1 VVPAYPRKRP
11 RWGGFRA
18 PNYPST
24 ITDQARIRN
33 FSIIAHIDH
42 GKSTLADRILELTH
56 TVDPRSMRAQL
67 LDSMDLER
75 ERGIT
80 IKAQAVRVFYKSPA
94 DGQTYQLHLI
104 DTPGHVDFTYEV
116 SRSLAACEG
125 ALLVVD
131 ASQGVEAQTVAN
143 TYLAVESGLE
153 LIPCLNKV
161 DLPGAEPERVA
172 EEVADLLGEP
182 AEAVR
187 RISAKTGEGVTNVL
201 DELIARV
208 PAPSGDPDAPARA
221 LIFDSEF
228 DQYRGVVAYI
238 RVVDGKF
245 TKGDAI
251 LAMQAGLLADIDDI
265 GFFTPQMAS
274 AEELCAG
281 EVGFLITGIK
291 DVTKLRVGD
300 TLTLK
305 SRPAAEPL
313 PGYREVKPMV
323 FCGLFPIESDDYP
336 DLRDALEKLTLNDAA
351 LSWEPETSDALGF
364 GFRCGFLGLLHMDIV
379 RERLER
385 EYDLELLATMPSV
398 EYEVTQTD
406 ETVIP
411 VHSPNDM
418 PDPAR
423 VAAVREPYIRASI
436 LTPKEF
442 VGQIMELCQDR
453 RGEHAG
459 MHYLSSERLQ
469 ITYDL
474 PLAEIVLDFFDQLKS
489 RTRGYASLDYDL
501 IGMRESD
508 LVKLDIL
515 LAGDPIDALSMLV
528 HRTKAAD
535 VGRTMAEKLRE
546 KIPRQQ
552 YDVPIQAAIGSRIV
566 ARETIKAYRKDVIA
580 KCYGG
585 DISRKRKLLEQ
596 QKKGK
601 KRMKQVGRIEV
612 PQEAFLA
619 VLELGEKSRA

>member
-1 VVPAYPRKRP
+1 M
-11 RWGGFRA
+11 
-18 PNYPST
+18 S
-24 ITDQARIRN
+24 DQAHIRN

-56 TVDPRSMRAQL
+56 TVDPRAMRAQV

-80 IKAQAVRVFYKSPA
+80 IKAQAVRVFYQSA
-94 DGQTYQLHLI
+94 HDGQTYQLHLI

-172 EEVADLLGEP
+172 GEVAELLGEP
-182 AEAVR
+182 ADAVR
-187 RISAKTGEGVTNVL
+187 RISAKTGEGVTDVL

-208 PAPSGDPDAPARA
+208 PPPAGDPDNPPRA

-228 DQYRGVVAYI
+228 DQYRGVIAYI
-238 RVVDGKF
+238 RVVDGTF
-245 TKGDAI
+245 TKGEAI
-251 LAMQAGLLADIDDI
+251 RAMQARTEAEIDDI
-265 GFFTPQMAS
+265 GFFTPQMTS
-274 AEELCAG
+274 AQALHAG

-300 TLTLK
+300 TLTT
-305 SRPAAEPL
+305 RINPASEPL

-323 FCGLFPIESDDYP
+323 FCGLFPIDSDDYP
-336 DLRDALEKLTLNDAA
+336 DLRDALEKLSLNDAA

-398 EYEVTQTD
+398 EYEVTLTD
-406 ETVIP
+406 GTTIP

-418 PDPAR
+418 PDPGR
-423 VAAVREPYIRASI
+423 VAEVREPYIRASI
-436 LTPKEF
+436 LTPKTF
-442 VGQIMELCQDR
+442 IGAIMELCQER
-453 RGEHAG
+453 RARHSG
-459 MHYLSSERLQ
+459 MNFLSPERVQL
-469 ITYDL
+469 TYDL
-474 PLAEIVLDFFDQLKS
+474 PLGEIVLDFFDQLKS
-489 RTRGYASLDYDL
+489 RTRGYASLDYEL

-515 LAGDPIDALSMLV
+515 LGGDPIDALSMLV
-528 HRTKAAD
+528 HRSKAYEA
-535 VGRTMAEKLRE
+535 GRALAEKLRQT
-546 KIPRQQ
+546 IPRQQ

-566 ARETIKAYRKDVIA
+566 ARETIKAYRKDVTA

-585 DISRKRKLLEQ
+585 DITRKRKLLEQ
-596 QKKGK
+596 QKRGK
-601 KRMKQVGRIEV
+601 QRMKQVGRIEV

-619 VLELGEKSRA
+619 VLELGEKG

>member
-1 VVPAYPRKRP
+1 
-11 RWGGFRA
+11 
-18 PNYPST
+18 
-24 ITDQARIRN
+24 
-33 FSIIAHIDH
+33 
-42 GKSTLADRILELTH
+42 
-56 TVDPRSMRAQL
+56 
-67 LDSMDLER
+67 
-75 ERGIT
+75 
-80 IKAQAVRVFYKSPA
+80 
-94 DGQTYQLHLI
+94 
-104 DTPGHVDFTYEV
+104 
-116 SRSLAACEG
+116 
-125 ALLVVD
+125 
-131 ASQGVEAQTVAN
+131 VAN
-143 TYLAVESGLE
+143 TYLAIESGLE

-172 EEVADLLGEP
+172 GEVADLIGEP
-182 AEAVR
+182 ADTVR
-187 RISAKTGEGVTNVL
+187 RISAKTGEGITDVL

-208 PAPSGDPDAPARA
+208 PPPQGDPDEPPRA

-228 DQYRGVVAYI
+228 DQYRGVIAYI
-238 RVVDGKF
+238 RVVDGTF
-245 TKGDAI
+245 TRGEAI
-251 LAMQAGLLADIDDI
+251 KAMQAGTEAEIDDI
-265 GFFTPQMAS
+265 GFFTPKMTS
-274 AEELCAG
+274 AQRLTVG

-300 TLTLK
+300 TLTTK
-305 SRPAAEPL
+305 AKPADEPL

-323 FCGLFPIESDDYP
+323 FCGLFPIVSDDYP
-336 DLRDALEKLTLNDAA
+336 DLRDALEKLSLNDAA

-398 EYEVTQTD
+398 EYEVTLTD
-406 ETVIP
+406 GAIHA

-418 PDPAR
+418 PDPTK
-423 VAAVREPYIRASI
+423 VQEVREPYIRASI
-436 LTPKEF
+436 LTPKGY

-459 MHYLSSERLQ
+459 MHFLSQERVQ
-469 ITYDL
+469 MTYDL

-489 RTRGYASLDYDL
+489 RSRGYASLDYDL
-501 IGMRESD
+501 LGRRESD

-515 LAGDPIDALSMLV
+515 LAGEPIDALSMLV
-528 HRTKAAD
+528 HRSKAYDA
-535 VGRTMAEKLRE
+535 GRTLTEKLRA

-566 ARETIKAYRKDVIA
+566 ARETIKAFRKDVTA

-601 KRMKQVGRIEV
+601 QRMKQVGRIEV

-619 VLELGEKSRA
+619 VLELGEKG